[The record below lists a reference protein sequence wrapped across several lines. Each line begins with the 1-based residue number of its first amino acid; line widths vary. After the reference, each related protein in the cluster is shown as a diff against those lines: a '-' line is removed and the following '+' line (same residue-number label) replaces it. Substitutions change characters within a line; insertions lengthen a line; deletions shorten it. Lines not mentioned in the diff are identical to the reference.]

1 MMMDMALIRS
11 QLAPT
16 GVLRAGINLS
26 NFLLVTSRDEV
37 SGEVQGVSPA
47 IASLIATKLGV
58 PIKMITYPGPGPLAD
73 DINNWDI
80 GNIANETE
88 RAKTIQF
95 SSAYC
100 NIQATYLVQGNS
112 SIKSITDVDKPGV
125 RIVTKA
131 RSAYDLWLTENIKE
145 ATIIRT
151 KNIQESF
158 QEFSENGYEVLSG
171 LRPKLI
177 EEAER
182 LPGSRILPGSFTVIG
197 QCVGCRRGLPE
208 AARFIEETVSEAK
221 SSGMV
226 DTWIRDFGVEG
237 KLSTPE

>member
-1 MMMDMALIRS
+1 MDMALIRS

-26 NFLLVTSRDEV
+26 NFLLVTSRDEA

-100 NIQATYLVQGNS
+100 NIQATYLVQSNS
-112 SIKSITDVDKPGV
+112 SIKSIADVDKPGV